1 MMSEDR
7 SQDLKQDYDYQFKI
21 LVIGD
26 SGVGK
31 TNMLSRF
38 TRNEFDQK
46 STSTIG
52 VDFDTSRIQIDGK
65 TIKVGS

>member
-1 MMSEDR
+1 M
-7 SQDLKQDYDYQFKI
+7 
-21 LVIGD
+21 IGD
-26 SGVGK
+26 TGVGK

-38 TRNEFDQK
+38 TRDEFDQK

-65 TIKVGS
+65 TIKVES